1 MLHLTRSCLLAV
13 ALFSFA
19 VAGCSS
25 SSDSPAGQ
33 DSTPGLDVVE
43 GQDVAVDPGDVVAPD
58 LNPLQFPDKNAI
70 VGQVL
75 NSGGAPIQGVEVSLG
90 AKTTTTDFEGFYFL
104 DGLAPEA
111 RLVVRF
117 AHPAFAT
124 VTKTGTMFTDGRAT
138 VNAILLPRAPA
149 RTVDLASGSELAFP
163 GGVVSIP
170 AGGLVDANGG
180 AVSGEALLRM
190 SSIDVN
196 SPEVLAAPGDFGAT
210 TEAGA
215 EAQLETFAMA
225 EFQVLDAD
233 GNPLKIK
240 DGETIT
246 VELLLPEDTTLTE
259 NEEVPAWHFDEAS
272 GKWIED
278 GTGVVHKYSQNGDR
292 LAFVTQVGHFSW
304 WNCDKEME
312 TTCVSGTVL
321 KCDGTP
327 ASGADL
333 MIDSAEYD
341 GTSSGFGTADGS
353 FCILARTGSEVRVMA
368 AHGVGQQRV
377 AANTT
382 VTTGSAASQC
392 PGACTT
398 ANIQLPCTPEES
410 DLDCDDSFFVG
421 CKACLKGRV
430 VTEDGAPVP
439 YAVVD
444 VSTGSTGFK
453 RLADAQGNYCTPAA
467 LGTLTTIQGKAS
479 TASAGLVS
487 FTATQPGTCPSC
499 EAVPDLILKPQDQE
513 DLIPTDTCVQDVAGV
528 TLTSVVGNG
537 VHQKLLNLDSGWGG
551 VTRAVNTEDGT
562 VTLTLDLFVVSSE
575 AAGALYGQPWV
586 NFSLQITEAVTGA
599 RTYALTYQ
607 DGDPAY
613 TFNGRAAASLGDVV
627 GLGNETFLLDDGQ
640 GQDGGSV
647 TFDGA
652 FGAAGTTAAGS
663 FVLRF
668 APDCAREGAS
678 LQVRGTF
685 SLPVFDNASLYQPG
699 GTGTIDMLTYLKCSL
714 LSLYAWA
721 SSMEQMF
728 VGTVQME
735 LDGLPMTNADGS
747 PFGSASYGAEDD
759 RLTISM
765 YADDNVSLSVN
776 APGAGENAVSTA
788 SLITDSCYYTTGV
801 GTVTLSQFGDPSV
814 TTWWAGSFS
823 VVFDNGMVTGEGAT
837 CPSRTATGTF
847 GAAVCQ

>member
-1 MLHLTRSCLLAV
+1 
-13 ALFSFA
+13 
-19 VAGCSS
+19 
-25 SSDSPAGQ
+25 
-33 DSTPGLDVVE
+33 
-43 GQDVAVDPGDVVAPD
+43 
-58 LNPLQFPDKNAI
+58 
-70 VGQVL
+70 
-75 NSGGAPIQGVEVSLG
+75 
-90 AKTTTTDFEGFYFL
+90 
-104 DGLAPEA
+104 
-111 RLVVRF
+111 
-117 AHPAFAT
+117 
-124 VTKTGTMFTDGRAT
+124 
-138 VNAILLPRAPA
+138 
-149 RTVDLASGSELAFP
+149 
-163 GGVVSIP
+163 VVSIP
-170 AGGLVDANGG
+170 AGGLVDVNGG
-180 AVSGEALLRM
+180 AVTGEALLRM

-196 SPEVLAAPGDFGAT
+196 SPEVLAAPGDFSAT

-225 EFQVLDAD
+225 EFQVLDAE

-240 DGETIT
+240 AGETLT
-246 VELLLPEDTTLTE
+246 VEMLLPEDTTLTE

-272 GKWIED
+272 GKWIEE
-278 GTGVVHKYSQNGDR
+278 GTGVVHKYSQNEDR
-292 LAFVTQVGHFSW
+292 LAFVTQVSHFSW

-321 KCDGTP
+321 DCEGKP

-333 MIDSAEYD
+333 MIDSDQYD
-341 GTSSGFGTADGS
+341 GNSSGFGTADGS
-353 FCILARTGSEVRVMA
+353 FCILARTDSEVRVMA

-377 AANTT
+377 AATAT
-382 VTTGSAASQC
+382 VTTGSAPSQC

-430 VTEDGAPVP
+430 VTEDGDPVP

-467 LGTLTTIQGKAS
+467 LDSLTSIQGKAAN
-479 TASAGLVS
+479 ASAGLVS

-499 EAVPDLILKPQDQE
+499 EVVPDLVLKPQDQD
-513 DLIPTDTCVQDVAGV
+513 DLIPTDTCVSAVGGV

-537 VHQKLLNLDSGWGG
+537 VHQKLLNLDSGWGS
-551 VTRAVNTEDGT
+551 VTRAVNADDGT
-562 VTLTLDLFVVSSE
+562 VTLTMDLFVVSSE

-599 RTYALTYQ
+599 RTYTLTYL

-613 TFNGRAAASLGDVV
+613 TFNGRAAAALGDVV
-627 GLGNETFLLDDGQ
+627 GLGNETFRLDDD
-640 GQDGGSV
+640 QDFAGGSV

-652 FGAAGTTAAGS
+652 FGAVGTTAAGS
-663 FVLRF
+663 FLLRF

-678 LQVRGTF
+678 LQIRGTF

-721 SSMEQMF
+721 SGLEQIF
-728 VGTVQME
+728 VGVVQME
-735 LDGLPMTNADGS
+735 LDAQPMTNADGS
-747 PFGSASYGAEDD
+747 PFGSATYRVETDTLG
-759 RLTISM
+759 INM
-765 YADDNVSLSVN
+765 YADDSVSISVV
-776 APGAGENAVSTA
+776 APGPGENAVTTA
-788 SLITDSCYYTTGV
+788 SLFTNTCYYTTGA
-801 GTVTLSQFGDPSV
+801 GTVTVSQFGDPTV

-823 VVFDNGMVTGEGAT
+823 VVFAEGMPTSEGAI
-837 CPSRTATGTF
+837 CPTRTATGTF